1 MSSPPTRSFI
11 SRFLAGSDYRPVFR
25 EPRINRAHDWLRL
38 VAFLNFAIVGTVM
51 TRPEWLM
58 PAAAAAGIGLV
69 AAPAW
74 RLVTRAEWRV
84 NLAHLVDFLTAGLV
98 GGLIAQNISMVV
110 AGMMGISVIGYALHD
125 TPLRLNLTMAAL
137 GLGVAGA
144 MWILVGQVPGR
155 AGIPDLVGIP
165 LIGLYTAA
173 LTLGAFIYQA
183 ARISVLERLDR
194 ETLKLSDALE
204 VAPVMVALL
213 DHRGRVTER
222 TGRPD
227 VVGRVTEG
235 SDLRDIVGDRMADRL
250 LSGDEHGF
258 TTTVDGRSYQGRISA
273 MNHENGV
280 GYSLAMVDIT
290 ELEATRRRL
299 QALIA
304 SKNEFIGSISHEL
317 RTPLTAVVGFTSAL
331 YDGYDVMESD
341 EAKALLRVVVEQ
353 GTDLSFIIDD
363 LLVAARVESD
373 TITVQSNPVSLDS
386 EVRTILRSVK
396 DAGVELYLEPVTV
409 TGDAHRLRQVIRNLV
424 TNAHRYGGSRVQ
436 IVTARGDDGRVTLI
450 VQDSGSPIPPEMAS
464 TMFEPYGRSRRDGGL
479 TASVGLGLTVS
490 RKLIELMGG
499 TLEYRHTG
507 EWSQFLVTLP
517 ETDDHEDSKI
527 TG

>member
-1 MSSPPTRSFI
+1 MSFPPTRSFI
-11 SRFLAGSDYRPVFR
+11 SRFLAGDDYRPVFR
-25 EPRINRAHDWLRL
+25 APRINRAHDWLRL

-51 TRPEWLM
+51 TRPDWLRL
-58 PAAAAAGIGLV
+58 AAAAAGLGLI

-74 RLVTRAEWRV
+74 RLITRTEWQV

-98 GGLIAQNISMVV
+98 GGLIAQNISMVA
-110 AGMMGISVIGYALHD
+110 AGMMGIAVIGYALHD

-137 GLGVAGA
+137 GLAVAGA
-144 MWILVGQVPGR
+144 MWTLVGQVPGR

-213 DHRGRVTER
+213 DYRGRVTER

-227 VVGRVTEG
+227 VVGQVTEG

-250 LSGDEHGF
+250 LSGNEHGF

-273 MNHENGV
+273 MNHANGV

-299 QALIA
+299 QAVIA
-304 SKNEFIGSISHEL
+304 SKDEFIGSISHEL
-317 RTPLTAVVGFTSAL
+317 RTPLTAVLGFASAV
-331 YDGYDVMESD
+331 YDGYDLMESG
-341 EAKALLRVVVEQ
+341 EAKDLLRVVVEQ

-373 TITVQSNPVSLDS
+373 TITVQSSPVSLDL
-386 EVRTILRSVK
+386 EVRTVLRSVK
-396 DAGVELYLEPVTV
+396 DTGVELCLEPVTV

-436 IVTARGDDGRVTLI
+436 IVTARGDDGRVALI
-450 VQDSGSPIPPEMAS
+450 VQDSGSPIPPEMAQ

-490 RKLIELMGG
+490 RKLVELMGG

-517 ETDDHEDSKI
+517 EAPDHEDSNI
-527 TG
+527 TW